1 MRIRVRFSEECQASG
16 DTRSHPAAL
25 TSVAVGTRITP
36 RAPHRSVRAAL
47 PHTAPALSHDAKA
60 LARVRMKYPN
70 EGNVARDDSPEPGPG
85 HATML
90 TTPPQSMQP
99 SPSDIPSECAQASV
113 IARHGVV
120 VEVALNHAAQPL
132 ADHRDRLVLSA
143 VQRLSQLLEG
153 GAHSLGNGQPLH
165 GESTVRPLGRT
176 DMCES
181 QEVERLRPWQA

>member
-1 MRIRVRFSEECQASG
+1 
-16 DTRSHPAAL
+16 
-25 TSVAVGTRITP
+25 
-36 RAPHRSVRAAL
+36 
-47 PHTAPALSHDAKA
+47 
-60 LARVRMKYPN
+60 MKYPN

-113 IARHGVV
+113 IARYGVV